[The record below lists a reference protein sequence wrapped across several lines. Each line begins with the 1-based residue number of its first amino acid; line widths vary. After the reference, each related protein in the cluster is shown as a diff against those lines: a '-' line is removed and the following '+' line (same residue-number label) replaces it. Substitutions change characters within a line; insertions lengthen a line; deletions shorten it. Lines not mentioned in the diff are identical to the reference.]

1 MSDGGV
7 IALVIASISALAG
20 VAAAVV
26 AWVKLSRQK
35 TKTDNEQGQS
45 SGTLISDV
53 GYIKAGV
60 DDLKRDNREMRKDFS
75 DLSERV
81 TRVEESAK
89 QAHKRIDEIKK
100 ET

>member
-1 MSDGGV
+1 MSDGGI
-7 IALVIASISALAG
+7 IALVIASISAI
-20 VAAAVV
+20 AAITTVV
-26 AWVKLSRQK
+26 IALIKLTRAKS
-35 TKTDNEQGQS
+35 KTDNEQGQS

-75 DLSERV
+75 DLTERV

-89 QAHKRIDEIKK
+89 QAHKRIDIAK
-100 ET
+100 